1 MEEEEGVCGA
11 GPTHLSRVPI
21 TQAEKSVHLG
31 FIQHLPILL
40 ESRGSISGG
49 MGVEVG
55 LGMALRAS
63 WEPRARGHAHPLRR
77 ERPYQGVAVLRE
89 PAP

>member
-1 MEEEEGVCGA
+1 MCGA
-11 GPTHLSRVPI
+11 GPTHLSRVPT
-21 TQAEKSVHLG
+21 TQAEKSAHLG

-40 ESRGSISGG
+40 ESRGLMSGG
-49 MGVEVG
+49 MGVGVG
-55 LGMALRAS
+55 LRMALRAS